1 MKKNKV
7 EKKIKM
13 EVFLSIFLIMVY
25 FVWAL
30 SVDYGGIWLAI
41 RHVEYLGLLIYFTCV
56 LLKLFKVKLKVKV
69 SEWLLMIIIALRLI
83 VVGIFFITQFYDYAS
98 STYYHYNFP
107 LEALMSLIF
116 QILVIMFMYEIVSK
130 KTKFINNKI
139 YAVGIIIYLIFQIGY
154 NISDREYVGLIII
167 DMLPYIATLPY
178 FYTYYKFLK
187 NDSKDNENEK
197 ECEKCGKDVTISEF
211 FRNDGLCEK
220 CLIEGNDEKN
230 NPKEISD
237 KDWGS
242 TLLLCIFTGVIGGH
256 NFYVGKN
263 GKGLVYLLTGGILG
277 IGTLIDF
284 LNLLTGD
291 FKDANGKLVKRSN
304 TTRTTNVVNQIS
316 QADELKKYKE
326 LLDAGI
332 ITQDEFEKKKRQIL
346 NL

>member
-1 MKKNKV
+1 
-7 EKKIKM
+7 
-13 EVFLSIFLIMVY
+13 
-25 FVWAL
+25 
-30 SVDYGGIWLAI
+30 
-41 RHVEYLGLLIYFTCV
+41 
-56 LLKLFKVKLKVKV
+56 
-69 SEWLLMIIIALRLI
+69 
-83 VVGIFFITQFYDYAS
+83 
-98 STYYHYNFP
+98 
-107 LEALMSLIF
+107 
-116 QILVIMFMYEIVSK
+116 MFMYEIVSK

-220 CLIEGNDEKN
+220 CLIEENDEKN